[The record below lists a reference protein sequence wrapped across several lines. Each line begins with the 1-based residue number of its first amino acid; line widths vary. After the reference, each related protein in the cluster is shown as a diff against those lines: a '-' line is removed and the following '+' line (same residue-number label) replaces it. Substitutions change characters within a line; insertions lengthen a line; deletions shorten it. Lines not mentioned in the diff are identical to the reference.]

1 MYIHTHRAGRIF
13 RSLLVRFCDRFSQF
27 QKHKN
32 HLKPFPWWPWLPMA
46 LVSNHPYIWRRFRT
60 KESSSLTLAAAF
72 FCHSSW
78 HHQLPWKTVPFILL
92 QLLACFIIQLPTSQL
107 TWSSHIFLALSF
119 TLPQSTGWLRDPWQ
133 PVQPKKWNQWE
144 ITSIIWYYLS
154 FQWVLWLLAISRY
167 YFTNHLA
174 TESLCLALPVQ
185 SPGPKIFQQSWEP
198 QANMFRT
205 PGSIIGTL
213 DQRDGFPCW
222 KNGPMEN
229 VQETSGN
236 QVFAYTNPLN
246 WRSMR
251 PKESNQ

>member
-1 MYIHTHRAGRIF
+1 MAMIGHGLSIQSPLHLATISYQRVI
-13 RSLLVRFCDRFSQF
+13 QF
-27 QKHKN
+27 D
-32 HLKPFPWWPWLPMA
+32 
-46 LVSNHPYIWRRFRT
+46 SCRRF
-60 KESSSLTLAAAF
+60 F
-72 FCHSSW
+72 GHSSW
-78 HHQLPWKTVPFILL
+78 HHQLPWKRCLSYSCSFLL
-92 QLLACFIIQLPTSQL
+92 V
-107 TWSSHIFLALSF
+107 SSSNSRPHSWRGQVTFFSAVLH
-119 TLPQSTGWLRDPWQ
+119 LPQSTGWLRDPWQ